1 MKRYWQKQYRRTKYR
16 GVAADLPAHESRAWL
31 TDCNFNVM
39 RKSILNLADFKS
51 GVNSNH
57 LKKKAYSLF
66 PSSEKIKKL

>member
-39 RKSILNLADFKS
+39 RKSILN
-51 GVNSNH
+51 
-57 LKKKAYSLF
+57 
-66 PSSEKIKKL
+66 